1 MSATVDLRCMTTQI
15 GNYKAIL
22 TAISAQFVVLPFLGF
37 LVVRYLG
44 LDYPEGVCLL
54 IITTSPG
61 GSYSNW

>member
-1 MSATVDLRCMTTQI
+1 MTKQI

-22 TAISAQFVVLPFLGF
+22 TAISVQFIVLPFFGF

-44 LDYPEGVCLL
+44 LEYPEGISLL